1 MPTPRTSSIRPGVP
15 HRSRCPHFALWLLIA
30 VTPLAL
36 STRPAHAQADSASSL
51 SPAQRRALLLAP
63 TRAFWKAK
71 APDTVALDVETSR
84 GTFTIELIREW
95 APNGVDRFYNLA
107 RAGFFDDSRFYRVL
121 PFYIAQFGHPASPAI
136 GATWR
141 DRKLRPDS
149 VRTSNERGTLTY
161 AQFTPRDRATTLF
174 INLRDNVNLD
184 TLGFAPI
191 GRVIEGIE
199 VADSLYG
206 GYGEIPASPAPM
218 GNPRRFYGE
227 SNRFLDKEYPK
238 LDRILSITV
247 RSSSSARRP

>member
-1 MPTPRTSSIRPGVP
+1 MTTPNSPRARERAPRRHAIR
-15 HRSRCPHFALWLLIA
+15 RRALPLLVA
-30 VTPLAL
+30 VAPLAL
-36 STRPAHAQADSASSL
+36 PVQRASAQADSVASL

-63 TRAFWKAK
+63 TRAFWKAT
-71 APDTVALDVETSR
+71 APDTVALDVATSR
-84 GTFTIELIREW
+84 GTFTIELIRAW
-95 APNGVDRFYNLA
+95 APIGVDRFYNLA

-141 DRKLRPDS
+141 ERKLRPDS
-149 VRTSNERGTLTY
+149 VRSSNERGTLTY

-174 INLRDNVNLD
+174 INLRDNINLD

-191 GRVIEGIE
+191 GRVIAGLE
-199 VADSLYG
+199 VADGLYG

-227 SNRFLDKEYPK
+227 SNRFLDKAYPK
-238 LDRILSITV
+238 LDRIVSITV
-247 RSSSSARRP
+247 RP

>member
-1 MPTPRTSSIRPGVP
+1 MTTAQTWCARARAAACLRTRRTSLR
-15 HRSRCPHFALWLLIA
+15 RRATQCLLALA
-30 VTPLAL
+30 PLAFIAL
-36 STRPAHAQADSASSL
+36 PASAQSGAASSL
-51 SPAQRRALLLAP
+51 SPAQRRALLLDP
-63 TRAFWKAK
+63 TRSFWRTK
-71 APDTVALDVETSR
+71 APDTVTVDMTTSR
-84 GTFTIELIREW
+84 GLIAIELIRAW

-121 PFYIAQFGHPASPAI
+121 PYYIAQFGHPGSPAI
-136 GATWR
+136 GAAWR
-141 DRKLRPDS
+141 ERKLRPDS
-149 VRTSNERGTLTY
+149 VRSSNERGTLTY

-191 GRVIEGIE
+191 GRVVEGME
-199 VADSLYG
+199 FADSLYG

-247 RSSSSARRP
+247 RP